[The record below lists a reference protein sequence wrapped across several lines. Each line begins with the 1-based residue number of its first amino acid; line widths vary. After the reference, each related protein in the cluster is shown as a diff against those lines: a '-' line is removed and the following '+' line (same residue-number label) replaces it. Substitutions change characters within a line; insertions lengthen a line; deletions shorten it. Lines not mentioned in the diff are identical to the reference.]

1 MIKPQ
6 ASSTFRY
13 WHFFIQECLF
23 LSSSFPAAVIMIMLV
38 IKLKQD
44 LTVTEI
50 TMLSI
55 FITTV
60 ACTCTNLVLT
70 YFYSTDMFIAVAV
83 PCMRLHRLYPYQV
96 DP

>member
-23 LSSSFPAAVIMIMLV
+23 LFTAAFMIMLV
-38 IKLKQD
+38 IKLKPN

-55 FITTV
+55 SITTV
-60 ACTCTNLVLT
+60 ACTCTSLVLT
-70 YFYSTDMFIAVAV
+70 YFYSTDMFIKV
-83 PCMRLHRLYPYQV
+83 PCMSLHRLYPYQV